1 MTERKILFEG
11 YPYKPIATDTD
22 MTRITDKMNPATV
35 LDTLRKADGYY
46 ITNTARDMSQSD
58 YKNRILLHTD
68 LIAAKAREDAGYFS
82 LEITGGASV
91 HVDILRKQV
100 DPFLKLRL
108 LREQMPNTM
117 FQTLCR
123 GVNLFGY
130 RPYPQNVIRLTVRE
144 FAKYVDVW
152 RTFDFMNYIPNM
164 QAVFEEVTKAGK
176 INEPCI
182 CFSTGPEH
190 TNDYYVK
197 KVQEIL
203 DVTGEEIILCIKN
216 HGGLG
221 TPKRIGELVD
231 AIKQTYPELPIHYH
245 GHNTD
250 GNDIGRI
257 TAAVL
262 AGATIVDASDHA
274 FTGFYGPPPILTV
287 IQTLKDHDK
296 VAIGIDEEAVIE
308 SSDAIRDERPHYA
321 QFESQIKG
329 FMPTVQIHK
338 LPGGAMGSSLEQ
350 ASKGGFL
357 DKMPDIL
364 HKELPKVQKELGN
377 YWSVTPGSQIL
388 WTTAVSNVLD
398 GDRYGNCSGDLKNLL
413 LGKYGPFPFY
423 KPADWIYEKAFGPDW
438 KKILEEQGGV
448 ENIEDIDIEKER
460 KTLAERLGKEPTE
473 QQLVTYLQH
482 PNDAVE
488 FFKFEEKFGQ
498 SYVLPPSIFLR
509 EGGFKLGESL
519 VFRDNNGKEHIIE
532 IGPSQ
537 QADDGKT
544 NVYLNVDHHQRAF
557 VIEAEAQAGAAAAV
571 ATLSKQE
578 IANLAKTGDIRAP
591 FGGNV
596 YEISVETGQ
605 QVEAGDQVAVLEAMK
620 MQTPVVSEI
629 SGTVSTISAKVGQA
643 LKTGDKIL
651 LIASGEE

>member
-1 MTERKILFEG
+1 
-11 YPYKPIATDTD
+11 
-22 MTRITDKMNPATV
+22 MTRITQDMDTATV
-35 LDTLRKADGYY
+35 LGALRQADGYY

-68 LIAAKAREDAGYFS
+68 LMAAKAREAAGYFS

-100 DPFLKLRL
+100 DPFLKLEL
-108 LREQMPNTM
+108 LREAMPNTM

-130 RPYPQNVIRLTVRE
+130 RPYPQNVIRFTVRE

-164 QAVFEEVTKAGK
+164 RAVFEEVAKAGK

-190 TNDYYVK
+190 TDAYYVA

-203 DVTGEEIILCIKN
+203 EVTGENITLCIKN

-221 TPKRIGELVD
+221 TPRRIGQLVD
-231 AIKQTYPELPIHYH
+231 AIKQASPDIIIHYH

-250 GNDIGRI
+250 GNDVGRI
-257 TAAVL
+257 VEAVL
-262 AGATIVDASDHA
+262 NGAKIVDASDHA

-287 IQTLKDHDK
+287 IQTLKDLGK
-296 VAIGIDEEAVIE
+296 IAVGIDEKAVIE
-308 SSDAIRDERPHYA
+308 TSDVIRDQRAHYA

-329 FMPTVQIHK
+329 FQPTVQIHK

-350 ASKGGFL
+350 AAKGGFL

-364 HKELPKVQKELGN
+364 HKELPEVQKDLGN

-388 WTTAVSNVLD
+388 WTTAVSNVQD
-398 GDRYGNCSGDLKNLL
+398 GRYEAPSGDLKNLL

-423 KPADWIYEKAFGPDW
+423 KPADWIFEKVFGPDW
-438 KKILEEQGGV
+438 RTIVEEQGGI
-448 ENIEDIDIEKER
+448 EEIEDMDIEQER
-460 KTLAERLGKEPTE
+460 ETLADRLGFEPTE

-482 PNDAVE
+482 PNDAVN
-488 FFKFEEKFGQ
+488 FFNFEEKFGK

-509 EGGFKLGESL
+509 QDGFELGESIT
-519 VFRDNNGKEHIIE
+519 FQDHSGKEHLLE
-532 IGPSQ
+532 IGPVQ
-537 QADDGKT
+537 KTEEGET
-544 NVYLNVDHHQRAF
+544 NVYLNVDHHERVYVFEPEQ
-557 VIEAEAQAGAAAAV
+557 VAGVQTV
-571 ATLSKQE
+571 ATLSKEE
-578 IANLAKTGDIRAP
+578 IAELASIGDIRAP
-591 FGGNV
+591 FAGNICAV
-596 YEISVETGQ
+596 NVKVGQEIV
-605 QVEAGDQVAVLEAMK
+605 AGDQVAVLEAMK
-620 MQTPVVSEI
+620 MQTPVVSKMA
-629 SGTVSTISAKVGQA
+629 GTVATVSVKVEDTV
-643 LKTGDKIL
+643 KPGDKIL
-651 LIASGEE
+651 KIDSGGE

>member
-1 MTERKILFEG
+1 
-11 YPYKPIATDTD
+11 
-22 MTRITDKMNPATV
+22 MTRISQKMTPDTV
-35 LDTLRKADGYY
+35 LDILRQADGYY

-68 LIAAKAREDAGYFS
+68 LLAAEPREEAGYFS

-100 DPFLKLRL
+100 DPFLKLKL
-108 LREQMPNTM
+108 LREKMPDTM

-152 RTFDFMNYIPNM
+152 RTFDFMNHIPNM
-164 QAVFEEVTKAGK
+164 QAVFEEVAKAGK

-190 TNDYYVK
+190 TNEFYVK

-203 DVTGEEIILCIKN
+203 DVTGPEIILCIKN

-221 TPKRIGELVD
+221 TPRRIGELVN
-231 AIKQTYPELPIHYH
+231 AIKQAYPDLIIHYH

-262 AGATIVDASDHA
+262 NGATIVDASDHS

-287 IQTLKDHDK
+287 IQTLKDHGK
-296 VAIGIDEEAVIE
+296 TAIDVDEEAVIRT
-308 SSDAIRDERPHYA
+308 SDVIRDERQYYA
-321 QFESQIKG
+321 QFEAQIKG

-377 YWSVTPGSQIL
+377 WWSVTPGSQIL
-388 WTTAVSNVLD
+388 WTTAVSNVLE
-398 GDRYGNCSGDLKNLL
+398 GERYGNPSGDLKNLL

-423 KPADWIYEKAFGPDW
+423 QPDDWIYEKAFGPDW
-438 KKILEEQGGV
+438 KKVLDEEGGV
-448 ENIEDIDIEKER
+448 EEIEDMDIEKER
-460 KTLAERLGKEPTE
+460 ATLTERLGREPTE

-488 FFKFEEKFGQ
+488 FFKFEDTFGQ
-498 SYVLPPSIFLR
+498 AYVLPPSIFLR
-509 EGGFKLGESL
+509 QGGFQLGETL
-519 VFRDNNGKEHIIE
+519 VFRDHNGKEHIIE

-537 QADDGKT
+537 EDEDGRT
-544 NVYLNVDHHQRAF
+544 NVYLNVDHSQRTYI
-557 VIEAEAQAGAAAAV
+557 IEPEEQEGGAAAQ
-571 ATLSKQE
+571 ATLSKDE
-578 IANLAKTGDIRAP
+578 IAKLAKIGDIRAP
-591 FGGNV
+591 FAANV
-596 YEISVETGQ
+596 YEISVEEGQ
-605 QVEAGDQVAVLEAMK
+605 EVAEGDQVAILEAMK
-620 MQTPVVSEI
+620 MQTPIVSEV
-629 SGTVSTISAKVGQA
+629 SGTVTDISAKVGDA
-643 LKTGDKIL
+643 LKPGDKIL
-651 LIASGEE
+651 LISQEEE

>member
-1 MTERKILFEG
+1 
-11 YPYKPIATDTD
+11 
-22 MTRITDKMNPATV
+22 MTRITTAMSPAEAIGA
-35 LDTLRKADGYY
+35 LRQADGYY

-68 LIAAKAREDAGYFS
+68 LMAAQAREEAGYFS

-100 DPFLKLRL
+100 DPFLKLEL
-108 LREQMPNTM
+108 LREKMPNTM

-130 RPYPQNVIRLTVRE
+130 RPYPQNVIRFAVRE

-152 RTFDFMNYIPNM
+152 RTFDFMNHIPNM
-164 QAVFEEVTKAGK
+164 QAVFEEVAKAGK

-190 TNDYYVK
+190 TNEFYIS
-197 KVQEIL
+197 KVQEII

-221 TPKRIGELVD
+221 TPKRIGELVNS
-231 AIKQTYPELPIHYH
+231 IKQAYPDMVIHYH

-250 GNDIGRI
+250 GNDVARI

-262 AGATIVDASDHA
+262 NGATIVDASDHA

-287 IQTLKDHDK
+287 IQTLKELGK
-296 VAIGIDEEAVIE
+296 EAVSLDEDAVIA
-308 SSDAIRDERPHYA
+308 SSDAIRDQRQYYA

-350 ASKGGFL
+350 ADKGGFI
-357 DKMPDIL
+357 KQMPDIL

-377 YWSVTPGSQIL
+377 WWSVTPGSQIL
-388 WTTAVSNVLD
+388 WTTAVSNVVE
-398 GDRYGNCSGDLKNLL
+398 GERYGNPSGDLKNLL

-423 KPADWIYEKAFGPDW
+423 RPDDWIYEKAFGPDW
-438 KKILEEQGGV
+438 KEILEKEGGI
-448 ENIEDIDIEKER
+448 EEIEDMDIEQER
-460 KTLAERLGKEPTE
+460 ATLKERLGYEPTE

-488 FFKFEEKFGQ
+488 FFKFEEKFGK
-498 SYVLPPSIFLR
+498 SYVLPPEIFLR
-509 EGGFKLGESL
+509 QGGFSLGETL
-519 VFRDNNGKEHIIE
+519 VFSDHNGKEHLIE

-537 QADDGKT
+537 TGKDGES
-544 NVYLNVDHHQRAF
+544 NINLNVDHHQRVF
-557 VIEAEAQAGAAAAV
+557 VFEPEQQEGTSAAPKL
-571 ATLSKQE
+571 TKEE
-578 IANLAKTGDIRAP
+578 ITKLGMSGDIRAS
-591 FGGNV
+591 FAGNV
-596 YEISVETGQ
+596 CEISVEVGQ
-605 QVEAGDQVAVLEAMK
+605 EVSKGDKIAIMEAMK
-620 MQTPVVSEI
+620 MQTPITSEVD
-629 SGTVSTISAKVGQA
+629 GTVSEVSAKIGQA
-643 LKTGDKIL
+643 LHPGDKIL
-651 LIASGEE
+651 KIDIAE

>member
-1 MTERKILFEG
+1 
-11 YPYKPIATDTD
+11 
-22 MTRITDKMNPATV
+22 MTRITQDMDTATV
-35 LDTLRKADGYY
+35 LSTLRAADGYY

-68 LIAAKAREDAGYFS
+68 LMAAKAREAAGYFS

-100 DPFLKLRL
+100 DPFLKLEL
-108 LREQMPNTM
+108 LREAMPDTM

-130 RPYPQNVIRLTVRE
+130 RPYPQNVIRFTVRE

-164 QAVFEEVTKAGK
+164 QAVFEEVAKAGK
-176 INEPCI
+176 LNEPCI

-190 TNDYYVK
+190 TNEYYVS
-197 KVQEIL
+197 KVQDIL

-221 TPKRIGELVD
+221 TPRRIGELVD
-231 AIKQTYPELPIHYH
+231 AIKQAYPEIIIHYH

-257 TAAVL
+257 TAAIL
-262 AGATIVDASDHA
+262 NGATIVDASDHA

-287 IQTLKDHDK
+287 IQTMSDLGKT
-296 VAIGIDEEAVIE
+296 AIGIDEEAVIE
-308 SSDAIRDERPHYA
+308 SSDVIRDQRPFYA
-321 QFESQIKG
+321 QFEAQIKG
-329 FMPTVQIHK
+329 FLPTVQIHK

-350 ASKGGFL
+350 AAKGGFL

-364 HKELPKVQKELGN
+364 HKELPEVQKDLGN

-388 WTTAVSNVLD
+388 WTTAVSNVQD
-398 GDRYGNCSGDLKNLL
+398 GRYESPSGDLKNLL

-423 KPADWIYEKAFGPDW
+423 KPADWIFEKVFGSDW
-438 KKILEEQGGV
+438 QAIVDEQGGV
-448 ENIEDIDIEKER
+448 EDIEDMDIEQER
-460 KTLAERLGKEPTE
+460 TTLEERLGYKPSE

-482 PNDAVE
+482 PTDAVN
-488 FFKFEEKFGQ
+488 FFKFEEEFGK

-509 EGGFKLGESL
+509 QDGFELGETL
-519 VFRDNNGKEHIIE
+519 TFTDHAGKEHMLE
-532 IGPSQ
+532 VGPKQ
-537 QADDGKT
+537 ETEDGET
-544 NVYLNVDHHQRAF
+544 NVYLNVDHHERVF
-557 VIEAEAQAGAAAAV
+557 VFEAEQVKGSVAV
-571 ATLSKQE
+571 VTLSKEE
-578 IANLAKTGDIRAP
+578 ISDLASAGDMRAP
-591 FGGNV
+591 FSGSV
-596 YEISVETGQ
+596 SAISVKVDQE
-605 QVEAGDQVAVLEAMK
+605 VAVGDQVAILEAMK
-620 MQTPVVSEI
+620 MQTPVVSEVAGTVASI
-629 SGTVSTISAKVGQA
+629 SGKVGDSLQP
-643 LKTGDKIL
+643 GDKIL
-651 LIASGEE
+651 KITPAAE

>member
-1 MTERKILFEG
+1 MT
-11 YPYKPIATDTD
+11 T
-22 MTRITDKMNPATV
+22 ITTAMSTTEV
-35 LDTLRKADGYY
+35 LKTLREADGYY

-68 LIAAKAREDAGYFS
+68 LKAAPEREQAGYFS

-100 DPFLKLRL
+100 DPFLKLEL
-108 LREQMPNTM
+108 LREKMPNTM

-164 QAVFEEVTKAGK
+164 QAVFEEVAKAGK

-190 TNDYYVK
+190 TNEFYISK
-197 KVQEIL
+197 IKEIIA
-203 DVTGEEIILCIKN
+203 VTGEEIILCIKN

-221 TPKRIGELVD
+221 TPKRIGELVN
-231 AIKQTYPELPIHYH
+231 AIKQAYPELIIHYH

-250 GNDIGRI
+250 SNDIGRI
-257 TAAVL
+257 TEAVL
-262 AGATIVDASDHA
+262 NGATIVDASDHA
-274 FTGFYGPPPILTV
+274 FTGFYGPPPILSV
-287 IQTLKDHDK
+287 IQTLKAHGKTAVSINED
-296 VAIGIDEEAVIE
+296 AVIA
-308 SSDAIRDERPHYA
+308 SSDVIRDERPHYA

-350 ASKGGFL
+350 ADKGGFI
-357 DKMPDIL
+357 KQMPDIL
-364 HKELPKVQKELGN
+364 HKELPEVQKELGN
-377 YWSVTPGSQIL
+377 WWSVTPGSQIL
-388 WTTAVSNVLD
+388 WTTAVSNVVD
-398 GDRYGNCSGDLKNLL
+398 GERYGNPSGDLKNLL

-423 KPADWIYEKAFGPDW
+423 QPPEWIYEKAFGPEW
-438 KKILEEQGGV
+438 KDILEKEGGV
-448 ENIEDIDIEKER
+448 EDIEDMDIEQER
-460 KTLAERLGKEPTE
+460 TTLTERLGHEPTE

-488 FFKFEEKFGQ
+488 FFKFEEKFGR

-509 EGGFKLGESL
+509 QGGFALGETL
-519 VFRDNNGKEHIIE
+519 VFRDHSGKEHMVE

-537 QADDGKT
+537 TDKDGEA
-544 NVYLNVDHHQRAF
+544 NIHLNVDHHQRNF
-557 VIEAEAQAGAAAAV
+557 VFEPEQQAASGSAPR
-571 ATLSKQE
+571 LSKEE
-578 IANLAKTGDIRAP
+578 IAELALSGDIRAP
-591 FGGNV
+591 FSGNICEV
-596 YEISVETGQ
+596 NVKEGQ
-605 QVEAGDQVAVLEAMK
+605 EVKKGDRVAILEAMK
-620 MQTPVVSEI
+620 MQTPVVTEI
-629 SGTVSTISAKVGQA
+629 SGTVGTVSAKIGQA
-643 LKTGDKIL
+643 LKPGDKIL
-651 LIASGEE
+651 KIIAEE